1 MDSMSIYDQLRQVP
15 QNAIKKIS
23 GGKLAGMSDIN
34 PMWRIKRMTEVFGP
48 YGQGWRMEISERWRD
63 EVQTNSGTEVS
74 ANVKVAVSYRT
85 EAGEWSE
92 PAYGYGGSKL
102 LGKGKGSDLDDEAWK
117 MALTDALGVAMK
129 LLGMAADVYFE
140 KDMRDNMTKY
150 SEPAAPQKPQARPEP
165 EQRYLDAETYRKVV
179 AGAARGERTKGG
191 QTLRYWFIKNY
202 APDEAYLR
210 RFDGD
215 VAAMKAELA
224 AASAP
229 APAEAPAPETAGGAA
244 QSARDELFN
253 NENTEG
259 ND

>member
-48 YGQGWRMEISERWRD
+48 YGKGWRMEISERWRD

-85 EAGEWSE
+85 AEGEWSE

-102 LGKGKGSDLDDEAWK
+102 LGRGKGSDLDDEAWK

-150 SEPAAPQKPQARPEP
+150 SEPAAPRNERPEP
-165 EQRYLDAETYRKVV
+165 ERRYLDAETWRKLVRS
-179 AGAARGERTKGG
+179 AARGERTRSG
-191 QTLRYWFIKNY
+191 QTCRYWFIKNY

-210 RFDGD
+210 QFDGD
-215 VAAMKAELA
+215 VLRMKAELA

-229 APAEAPAPETAGGAA
+229 APEAPAQEAAGGAA

-253 NENTEG
+253 TENNEG